1 MAFVLFYFLK
11 NFYLYLILLYNTVL
25 VLPYIDMNPPRVYMS
40 SQSWTPLPPPTPYHL
55 SGSSPC
61 TSPKHPVSCIK
72 HRLAIRF
79 LHDSIHV
86 SMRFSQ
92 IIPPSP
98 SPSESKSLSLS
109 GQNSGGSFRNQR
121 RLLMAPG
128 LVNKQGWSPQLS
140 PLPFTALLSNP
151 GVWMCIFSLDSSS
164 HPLVSEALK
173 AFSRIYLKVLS
184 FWLMFYSVCD
194 YSFDTLVWFWDQA
207 ISTEAGWKWPL
218 DQFFQDGTAS
228 DETSVFSTFGLF
240 LWGLSSEDWLKN
252 QSLQASSVRTKLS
265 SKDWLVSFLN

>member
-1 MAFVLFYFLK
+1 MTS
-11 NFYLYLILLYNTVL
+11 LYLKISRIYLGFIYIFKDLFIFFLLLAVL
-25 VLPYIDMNPPRVYMS
+25 GLCCCTWAFS
-40 SQSWTPLPPPTPYHL
+40 SCGKWGPFS
-55 SGSSPC
+55 SGS
-61 TSPKHPVSCIK
+61 
-72 HRLAIRF
+72 A
-79 LHDSIHV
+79 
-86 SMRFSQ
+86 
-92 IIPPSP
+92 
-98 SPSESKSLSLS
+98 
-109 GQNSGGSFRNQR
+109 G
-121 RLLMAPG
+121 
-128 LVNKQGWSPQLS
+128 
-140 PLPFTALLSNP
+140 
-151 GVWMCIFSLDSSS
+151 FSLWWLLLLQSISIAVTHGLSCSVACGVFLDRGLNL
-164 HPLVSEALK
+164 HPLHWQGIYRPPGK
-173 AFSRIYLKVLS
+173 AGIYLKVLS